1 VRAAA
6 GSYGV
11 HVLEVGTRQKNQPP
25 PRHVVFEALTQPDR
39 DPGRRWLVLLS
50 DEQRPEVLSAEE
62 PHLVIWSSLWPRCPG
77 ARVRFDLHDGARG
90 DGTDLRWT
98 LSVEEPAPA
107 ASLIGH
113 MCKRLNVLINAELRY
128 SFGS

>member
-1 VRAAA
+1 M
-6 GSYGV
+6 
-11 HVLEVGTRQKNQPP
+11 LEVGTRQKNQPP
-25 PRHVVFEALTQPDR
+25 PPHVVFEALTHPDR
-39 DPGRRWLVLLS
+39 DPNRRWLVLLS

-62 PHLVIWSSLWPRCPG
+62 RHIVVWSSLWPRCPD
-77 ARVRFDLHDGARG
+77 ARVRFDLQQGEKR
-90 DGTDLRWT
+90 DGTELRWT
-98 LSVEEPAPA
+98 LLVQEPPPA

>member
-1 VRAAA
+1 
-6 GSYGV
+6 
-11 HVLEVGTRQKNQPP
+11 VLEVGTRQKNQPP
-25 PRHVVFEALTQPDR
+25 PPHVVCEALTQPDR
-39 DPGRRWLVLLS
+39 DPNRRWLLLLS

-62 PHLVIWSSLWPRCPG
+62 PHIVIWSSLWPRCPD
-77 ARVRFDLHDGARG
+77 AQVRFDLHDDAEGS
-90 DGTDLRWT
+90 GTDLRWT
-98 LSVEEPAPA
+98 LSVEEPAPS